1 MKVCR
6 DSCKHLIILPGL
18 KETFMEVT
26 TLVRVGSKA
35 FQATE
40 IFQIEVI
47 YSALRLCLDITK
59 CVIVIQWLLT

>member
-26 TLVRVGSKA
+26 TLIRVGSKA

-47 YSALRLCLDITK
+47 YSDLGY
-59 CVIVIQWLLT
+59 V